1 LTTRRLLGGSHR
13 RYATLGMTWVSRA
26 SRLFDGAAVWLVAL
40 AFLVLPS
47 AFHHRLTDAPWRRP
61 RDAEV
66 GCHVAAKRR
75 PATVDDLNLLW
86 GRVCRASRLFLTHPL
101 HSMTATRSI
110 EKKAE
115 PIPGLTDAG
124 GGCVSKEKEGGRR
137 LPHSRASMISHR
149 TDKATVHGASR
160 DSGTLGGLP
169 GSLAAAPA
177 MVERISHQEVRRASR
192 LSVVGLPDVV
202 VVRRRGLPLPD
213 HVL

>member
-1 LTTRRLLGGSHR
+1 
-13 RYATLGMTWVSRA
+13 
-26 SRLFDGAAVWLVAL
+26 
-40 AFLVLPS
+40 VLPS
-47 AFHHRLTDAPWRRP
+47 AFYHRLTDAPWRRP

-75 PATVDDLNLLW
+75 PATVNDLNLLW

-169 GSLAAAPA
+169 GSLVAAPA